1 MVIRLRQVNKMEKQ
15 LGPAGKLAQYFI
27 HAKLTVIIV
36 ALALFCGCLA
46 ILLLPREEEP
56 QIVVPMVDI
65 MVQYP
70 GASPQEVEARVTTP
84 MEKLLW
90 GLDGVEYVYST
101 IQTGENLTIVRFK
114 VGEDAEKSLVNVYN
128 KLMSNYDQIPKGV
141 SEPLVRLKSIDD
153 VPILAVTFS
162 SEEKQY
168 TGYELRRIAA
178 AVAEELKKDER
189 VSTVDVIGGAKR
201 QVRITIDPVRL
212 TAYKITA
219 SQVAAVLAGAN
230 AMISISANGCST
242 SRLLT

>member
-1 MVIRLRQVNKMEKQ
+1 MEKQ
-15 LGPAGKLAQYFI
+15 LGPAGKLARYFI
-27 HAKLTVIIV
+27 HSKLTVIIV

-101 IQTGENLTIVRFK
+101 VQTGENLTIVRFK

-162 SEEKQY
+162 SVEKQY
-168 TGYELRRIAA
+168 TDYELRRIAA
-178 AVAEELKKDER
+178 AVADELKKDER

-201 QVRITIDPVRL
+201 QIRITIDPVRL
-212 TAYKITA
+212 AAYKITA
-219 SQVAAVLAGAN
+219 TQVAGVLAGAN
-230 AMISISANGCST
+230 ALSQPTQYSQQ
-242 SRLLT
+242 